1 MKKKY
6 LVIISAI
13 LMAFSQQ
20 PWGFGFLAWFSL
32 VPFLFFLENENKIK
46 SIIGHSFLWSFLY
59 HLIFFY
65 WLSENVGLDSQI
77 HRHLILLIVII
88 VLSVNILFIYI
99 SYHYLKTHIKRF
111 QSIYILPFLITSVE
125 YLRSLGFYGSAWN
138 SLSYSQVDYL
148 VISQNIEYTGIFGLT
163 FWIVLINVSIYQ
175 LINNFDKKNILLLV
189 SFFMIPWLSGFIIKY
204 SYNDDFDS
212 LNIKVIQPNISLF
225 EKRVNIM
232 NSIDTMISLSNKTNN
247 DSISLIIWPESSIS
261 TRFIKN
267 SDYNRNFSK
276 SMNNF
281 LNSNN
286 FSLVVGLDLNDKNKN
301 YNAAILLESDSV
313 INVYHKQ
320 RLVPHVEHTP
330 KIFNKIGLNIIPM
343 TNFDIGEKLTLFNVN
358 GINFASMICIESVF
372 PNPTRDLVKNGA
384 EFIVYI
390 VNDAWYPGNPQL
402 EQHAKRC
409 IYRSIEHRKTVVRCA
424 NTGITMIVDPYG
436 NITKKL
442 EFNKAGVIENEI
454 LISSK
459 KTFYT
464 KNGDLFSKIN
474 VIILLLVISS
484 VIFRRFYKG

>member
-1 MKKKY
+1 
-6 LVIISAI
+6 
-13 LMAFSQQ
+13 
-20 PWGFGFLAWFSL
+20 
-32 VPFLFFLENENKIK
+32 
-46 SIIGHSFLWSFLY
+46 
-59 HLIFFY
+59 
-65 WLSENVGLDSQI
+65 
-77 HRHLILLIVII
+77 
-88 VLSVNILFIYI
+88 
-99 SYHYLKTHIKRF
+99 
-111 QSIYILPFLITSVE
+111 
-125 YLRSLGFYGSAWN
+125 
-138 SLSYSQVDYL
+138 
-148 VISQNIEYTGIFGLT
+148 
-163 FWIVLINVSIYQ
+163 VSIYQ